1 MNAFLGADNSP
12 ADRLVING
20 GQASGN
26 SFLRVTNVGGGGAVT
41 TGNGITVVDTTNGG
55 TTTPNAFAL
64 DGGEV
69 AAGPYLYTL
78 FRSSVDGS
86 NSQAWYLRSTLPPPA
101 VSAVSAG
108 PPPGPSGPPPPPS
121 PPGPP
126 IPNIRAEVSLFAALA
141 RDGGAL
147 WQPHD
152 RHPA

>member
-1 MNAFLGADNSP
+1 MPFSAADNSP

-26 SFLRVTNVGGGGAVT
+26 SFLQVTNVGGGGAVT

-55 TTTPNAFAL
+55 TTTTNAFAL

-86 NSQAWYLRSTLPPPA
+86 NSQAWYLRSTLPAPA
-101 VSAVSAG
+101 VSDAATTVQA
-108 PPPGPSGPPPPPS
+108 

-126 IPNIRAEVSLFAALA
+126 AALAPGAADPQHPRRGVAVRRAA